1 MKLIFYLLVFQCF
14 SGSRPGDSVNA
25 QKSEYQSG
33 TALTIVK
40 NNGYLLDGVKQL
52 LVVFNK
58 LPENNSA
65 ILVVL
70 EKKENDWT
78 PVYTPI
84 NVGIGRDGFAA
95 PGTKREGDHKSPSGF
110 FRLGQLFCN
119 DKAVKTK
126 MPYMQITSEDK
137 WIDDPGSDDY
147 NLHIRGLTRA
157 KSWENLK
164 LSDNEYKYCM
174 VIEYNMHPVV
184 KGMGSAIFLHLT
196 KKETP
201 NPTAGCVV
209 MNQRDMEW
217 ILNWMDPKLKPS
229 IIMGNEKI
237 LISGIKK

>member
-1 MKLIFYLLVFQCF
+1 MKFIFYLLIFQCL
-14 SGSRPGDSVNA
+14 SACISGDSA
-25 QKSEYQSG
+25 KPQKSGNHLS

-40 NNGYLLDGVKQL
+40 NSGVLPDSVKQL

-65 ILVVL
+65 LLVVL
-70 EKKENDWT
+70 EKRENDWI
-78 PVYTPI
+78 PIYTPI
-84 NVGIGRDGFAA
+84 NVGIGRNGFAA
-95 PGTKREGDHKSPSGF
+95 PNTKREGDHKSPSGF
-110 FRLGQLFCN
+110 YRLGQLFCI
-119 DKAVKTK
+119 DKTVKTK

-137 WIDDPGSDDY
+137 WIDDPDSNDY
-147 NLHIRGLTRA
+147 NSHIRGLTQA
-157 KSWENLK
+157 KSYENLK

-196 KKETP
+196 IKETP

-237 LISGIKK
+237 LLSGIK